1 MADINQVY
9 EALQRAHAAGDTE
22 NAQKLADYIRSTQQ
36 PQTQLD
42 PSQQETAGVGEA
54 LVGGTKRFLSSI
66 GTGLSA
72 PFITGEEAALEGIER
87 EKNITERPGYNLD
100 KVKDIFKKEGVLAAT
115 GEAVSQVPATIAEQ
129 SPILASIYGGF
140 KLAKYVPGPAGVA
153 ARIVAPVLPI
163 FFSMAGSNMQ
173 RKAEEDIS
181 NGRPVDVNELGAYS
195 TAFAQTALDRMGLA
209 LSGVSKLLGVN
220 FMQAGTDT
228 AERIARQSMTEAISK
243 GTAKF
248 LGAEIPTEIGQQ
260 LLERYYAGLPLTDE
274 SAQKEYVE
282 TAFAV
287 TLMGPIG
294 SISGFKQRMD
304 AQKITDVRKGD
315 DEGSKA
321 AIKSEGEQSGEEQL
335 EAVENESENIQK
347 RNELADISLNPKN
360 MPRKEDVSPTEDEIA
375 AEEQRKKMEEE
386 GGELTNE
393 QLEELQAQQA
403 ALLEQQTGVAVETGT
418 KADEAKLKS
427 SAKEALNKVNNYGS
441 INSEGFFTQY
451 TLIFKNQGKEA
462 AEIFRKEGERLSGE
476 KFKFTF
482 NKDGEFVPK
491 EDAEYEAA
499 ELERRKRQ
507 AEFDKELAQLK
518 INQGIIRGIKKGRLN
533 KNQTKEKKQEMIK
546 FLEEENKELK
556 AIIDA
561 RPKSPNK
568 VEEKPEIPSGRVD
581 FKKGQELPKVFEGK
595 TRKEINKYMKD
606 NNLSKDD
613 FYVGEVKT
621 VKTVPG
627 KLTEEEKME
636 GKKVPKRVD
645 KLQTDSLFISPRV
658 NLNLGKNDN
667 EAAEVVA
674 DYAINHERFTVDR
687 QYKFDEKGSPEI
699 MRFLKNTLGKEQYES
714 ISKNKKLRDE
724 IGERYRIK
732 ARDITKQEDVPTTV
746 NARARARIAAFDL
759 AGRNGGLQE
768 LVYNEVQSL
777 AQRLN
782 TKIPQFLKTGAVF
795 GSKANPFSNSNSAN
809 ELIENNIN
817 EYIFEEGMDT
827 ADIKN
832 YNKTIEELE
841 EKLKKQKELSESEKT
856 RLADAKKLKKEAE
869 DRGKI
874 RKEFYDSPI
883 LDDYL
888 KRTNSDKSYID
899 SRVKTFKPPI
909 VGAKVTSNMQRQ
921 AQTAEQNESNYQS
934 NEASVMESGTQSDEE
949 IKKENSKVEK
959 QVEKTLNN
967 IKSDLTGQGL
977 SEETIDDILEEY
989 VNYDNDILGPD
1000 FKLKTKGYNPVTNS
1014 EAKRILQK
1022 SSNASDAL
1030 RNISPLIDKML
1041 RVARDTTKP
1050 ILHNDTNKPL
1060 TTSQRNQYIQQLEL
1074 FKNLTARLATVPNM
1088 GDVNVKV
1095 VSEKEMLAMERK
1107 ELKARGE
1114 PGIVLEGAALGRYL
1128 SPAQSERINL
1138 KGNNV
1143 FILGKLDSEE
1153 SIKTLLHELSHAATV
1168 YGFNFIT
1175 IEQAQQLRNIIDR
1188 ARQVARQRGEKY
1200 YGLTNVQEFIAE
1212 AYSNNDFKDFLQSI
1226 PSVTQPRNALM
1237 RLIDDLLNIL
1247 KSLIGTNMTIP
1258 PAQNSLLDDLLKT
1271 SDRLVTYGV
1280 APTRLSPKQ
1289 KIKIRRKIATIR
1301 ANNLLK
1307 EGKSKQI
1314 IDELINPSERLAL
1327 KEDTDVIPPAEKLT
1341 PAEHEALFMGTY
1353 QESKGRLSRLGATIK
1368 GFFTNGQD
1376 SITKVQQKFVDIAYP
1391 LKIKEEEM
1399 RKNGMLIIGE
1409 KGFNNFYEQ
1418 ITLMNGV
1425 SDNYMKA
1432 LLPIMREYEKSL
1444 QKYTELYLEQNP
1456 NATAD
1461 QARGYLQRLL
1471 MAQHEYERR
1480 EIIHMLSVP
1489 LDAENKTIRYTKQD
1503 GKTVEKTPHQHRED
1517 LMNIITDSKAKI
1529 DKVEL
1534 EQYKKQLLYLADPKN
1549 GYTDGKL
1556 GKRYA
1561 GKDPTKNNPVPVD
1574 IKDSTYDPTLFD
1586 YDTAV
1591 RYRNELDALKS
1602 NNPQLHEALVGVQ
1615 KQMNVLQK
1623 GHEKTQEVPNG
1634 VKGIL
1639 DLNQLGNFTP
1649 VQSRNIID
1657 MYGFDYYIPLKG
1669 KYLKK
1674 DIDSSIEALVD
1685 DSGGGMLSTKF
1696 KDLPSA
1702 MEGSQ
1707 KVPADPFTQVIVDA
1721 SMAAARAGRI
1731 GFTTALHNTALRE
1744 DKYFDEKEQKEKTG
1758 NILDAKVEG
1767 EFTFEQRHRNDP
1779 DIEKLLRKPNTF
1791 VHFKP
1796 DGSLVIL
1803 SVKDKR
1809 LVAAIRGLPRQE
1821 NLLLDWGNTVTG
1833 LIGQLHTRFN
1843 VKFAPLNFSRDAI
1856 TNLYLTGSDLGM
1868 ADMAGYVNHLA
1879 QGFTRGNL
1887 YHTGRLVG
1895 KYIRGDVNGARKY
1908 ARDLDKK
1915 GNPYGLAM
1923 MDYLDEGGMVAITAS
1938 LSNQSAFQQQMAAI
1952 GQSKFLKSRQGL
1964 YDLFDTYMGAFE
1976 LATRVAVF
1984 QTRRD
1989 NYLAQ
1994 NAYGIAKNKVPKNVM
2009 NAANETAAAYA
2020 KNLSNFEKMGY
2031 SGRQYGAWFMFFRA
2045 SMTGAARASQS
2056 IAPAFISLETAKKSL
2071 SPVTLNNPE
2080 RLAEFE
2086 KNYEV
2091 LRKRAATTLLIGFGI
2106 GYTLVALATL
2116 ASEAADDE
2124 GSNKT
2129 LDDDFSR
2136 WTRYARMPVGF
2147 LTGND
2152 DEVVQIPWGFGL
2164 GGIPAI
2170 GAQMYGLAF
2179 ANENEKMDIV
2189 GNVVNII
2196 LDSFA
2201 PFPVSKMSPTEEPI
2215 MWFMD
2220 TAIPTMARPIFEYAT
2235 NTNAFGSPITSLS
2248 TSRRY
2253 GSAYQTLGSTPPIFQ
2268 DLAQAIVEGDFFG
2281 ADALGIEAGEYDPD
2295 PNILYFF
2302 ANNYADG
2309 AATLLSN
2316 FYSTYLTATGKK
2328 DFEAKFDTVLF
2339 NSFFSK
2345 YSDIDQRRFARTS
2358 DKFAELESKVNLF
2371 KNTNPLLYFEIL
2383 QKNPKAETVIKLYN
2397 QAKAEA
2403 NQIQAQINKI
2413 KRDATM
2419 DRKTKAVLLEPLE
2432 EYRKML
2438 RRQMVNMIDQEIPED
2453 I

>member
-22 NAQKLADYIRSTQQ
+22 NAQKLVDYIRSTQQ
-36 PQTQLD
+36 PQNELD

-54 LVGGTKRFLSSI
+54 LIGGTKRYLSSI
-66 GTGLSA
+66 GTGLTA
-72 PFITGEEAALEGIER
+72 PFVGGEEAALEGIER

-100 KVKDIFKKEGVLAAT
+100 KVKDTFKKEGALAAT
-115 GEAVSQVPATIAEQ
+115 GEAISQVPATIAEQ

-140 KLAKYVPGPAGVA
+140 QLAKYVPGPAGVA
-153 ARIVAPVLPI
+153 AKIIAPVLPV

-181 NGRPVDVNELGAYS
+181 QGRPVDINELGAYS

-220 FMQAGTDT
+220 FMQGGTKT
-228 AERIARQSMTEAISK
+228 AEQIARQSITEAVSK
-243 GTAKF
+243 GTGKF

-294 SISGFKQRMD
+294 SIGGFKQRMD
-304 AQKITDVRKGD
+304 AKKITDVREED
-315 DEGSKA
+315 EEGSKA
-321 AIKSEGEQSGEEQL
+321 AIKSESTKEESIEDISK
-335 EAVENESENIQK
+335 EAENIEK

-360 MPRKEDVSPTEDEIA
+360 MPPKEAVSPTEDEIA
-375 AEEQRKKMEEE
+375 AEEQRIKMEEE
-386 GGELTNE
+386 GGELTDE
-393 QLEELQAQQA
+393 QIAKLQAQQA

-418 KADEAKLKS
+418 KE
-427 SAKEALNKVNNYGS
+427 
-441 INSEGFFTQY
+441 EG
-451 TLIFKNQGKEA
+451 
-462 AEIFRKEGERLSGE
+462 
-476 KFKFTF
+476 
-482 NKDGEFVPK
+482 
-491 EDAEYEAA
+491 
-499 ELERRKRQ
+499 
-507 AEFDKELAQLK
+507 
-518 INQGIIRGIKKGRLN
+518 
-533 KNQTKEKKQEMIK
+533 
-546 FLEEENKELK
+546 
-556 AIIDA
+556 
-561 RPKSPNK
+561 K
-568 VEEKPEIPSGRVD
+568 VEEKPKIPSGRVD
-581 FKKGQELPKVFEGK
+581 FIKGQESPKVFESK

-606 NNLSKDD
+606 NNLLKND

-621 VKTVPG
+621 IKTVPG
-627 KLTEEEKME
+627 KLTEEEKKE
-636 GKKVPKRVD
+636 GKKVPEMVD
-645 KLQTDSLFISPRV
+645 KLKTDSLFISPRV

-674 DYAINHERFTVDR
+674 DYAINHEQFTVDR

-699 MRFLKNTLGKEQYES
+699 MRFLKNTLGEEQYKS
-714 ISKNKKLRDE
+714 ISENKKLRDE

-732 ARDITKQEDVPTTV
+732 ARDITRQEDVPTTV

-795 GSKANPFSNSNSAN
+795 GSKANPFANSNSAN

-832 YNKTIEELE
+832 YNKTIGELE

-888 KRTNSDKSYID
+888 KRANSDKSYID
-899 SRVKTFKPPI
+899 SDVKTFKPPI

-921 AQTAEQNESNYQS
+921 AERGDDIYDS
-934 NEASVMESGTQSDEE
+934 NEVKVMESGIQSDGE

-959 QVEKTLNN
+959 EVEKTLNN
-967 IKSDLTGQGL
+967 IKSNLTGQGL
-977 SEETIDDILEEY
+977 SDDAIDDILEEY

-1000 FKLKTKGYNPVTNS
+1000 FKLTTKGYNPVTNS

-1060 TTSQRNQYIQQLEL
+1060 TTNQRNQYIQQLEL

-1114 PGIVLEGAALGRYL
+1114 PGIVLEGVALGRYL
-1128 SPAQSERINL
+1128 SPAQSGRINL

-1175 IEQAQQLRNIIDR
+1175 IEQAQQLTSIIDR

-1212 AYSNNDFKDFLQSI
+1212 AYSDNDFKDFLQSI
-1226 PSVTQPRNALM
+1226 PSVTQPRNRFM
-1237 RLIDDLLNIL
+1237 SLLSDIINL
-1247 KSLIGTNMTIP
+1247 FKSLIGTRITVP
-1258 PAQNSLLDDLLKT
+1258 SSQDSLLDDLLKT

-1280 APTRLSPKQ
+1280 TPTRLSPKQ
-1289 KIKIRRKIATIR
+1289 RIKISRKIATIR

-1327 KEDTDVIPPAEKLT
+1327 KEDTDVAIPAEKLN
-1341 PAEHEALFMGTY
+1341 PAEHEALFIDTY
-1353 QESKGRLSRLGATIK
+1353 QESKGKPARLGASTK
-1368 GFFTNGQD
+1368 KFFTNFQD
-1376 SITKVQQKFVDIAYP
+1376 SVTKVQQKFVDIAYP

-1409 KGFNNFYEQ
+1409 EGFNNFYEQ

-1425 SDNYMKA
+1425 SDNYLKA
-1432 LLPIMREYEKSL
+1432 LLPIMRNYEKAL
-1444 QKYTELYLEQNP
+1444 KKYTELYMEQNP
-1456 NATAD
+1456 KATPD

-1480 EIIHMLSVP
+1480 EVIHMLSVP
-1489 LDAENKTIRYTKQD
+1489 LDAENKTIRYTKKD
-1503 GKTVEKTPHQHRED
+1503 GKTVEKTPAQHRED
-1517 LMNIITDSKAKI
+1517 IMNIITDSKAKI

-1556 GKRYA
+1556 GKRYV
-1561 GKDPTKNNPVPVD
+1561 GKNPTPRNPIPVD
-1574 IKDSTYDPTLFD
+1574 IKSSTYDSTLFD
-1586 YDTAV
+1586 YDTGV

-1602 NNPQLHEALVGVQ
+1602 TNPQLYEALVDVQ
-1615 KQMNVLQK
+1615 KQMNVIQK
-1623 GHEKTQEVPNG
+1623 GYEKTQEVPNG
-1634 VKGIL
+1634 IKGIL

-1669 KYLKK
+1669 RYLKK
-1674 DIDSSIEALVD
+1674 DMDSAIEALID
-1685 DSGGGMLSTKF
+1685 DSGGGMLSTRL
-1696 KDLPSA
+1696 KDLPAA

-1707 KVPADPFTQVIVDA
+1707 KVPADPFSQVIVDA

-1731 GFTTALHNTALRE
+1731 GFTTSLYNTALRD

-1758 NILDAKVEG
+1758 NILNAKVEG

-1779 DIEKLLRKPNTF
+1779 DIEKLLKKNNTF

-1809 LVAAIRGLPRQE
+1809 DVAAIRGLPRQE
-1821 NLLLDWGNTVTG
+1821 NLLLDIGNTVTG

-1843 VKFAPLNFSRDAI
+1843 IKFAPLNFARDFV
-1856 TNLYLTGSDLGM
+1856 TNLYITGADLGY
-1868 ADMAGYVNHLA
+1868 ADMAGYVNNIA
-1879 QGFTRGNL
+1879 RGITDGNIF
-1887 YHTGRLVG
+1887 HTGKIVG

-1908 ARDLDKK
+1908 AIDLDKK
-1915 GNPYGLAM
+1915 GNSYGLDM
-1923 MDYLDEGGMVAITAS
+1923 IDYLDKGGMVAMMSS
-1938 LSNQSAFQQQMAAI
+1938 LSNQAAFQQQLAAI
-1952 GQSKFLKSRQGL
+1952 GQNKVAVSKQIL
-1964 YDLFDTYMGAFE
+1964 YDLADTYMGAFE
-1976 LATRVAVF
+1976 LAVRVSVFKTRK
-1984 QTRRD
+1984 D
-1989 NYLAQ
+1989 NYLAK
-1994 NAYGIAKNKVPKNVM
+1994 NAYGTPKNKVPENVM
-2009 NAANETAAAYA
+2009 NAANQTAAAYA

-2031 SGRQYGAWFMFFRA
+2031 SGRELGAWFMFFRA
-2045 SMTGAARASQS
+2045 SMTGAARAAQS
-2056 IAPAFISLETAKKSL
+2056 IAPALISVETAKKSL

-2086 KNYEV
+2086 KNYEIA
-2091 LRKRAATTLLIGFGI
+2091 RQRASTMMLVGFGV
-2106 GYTLVALATL
+2106 GYTLVGLATL
-2116 ASEAADDE
+2116 ASAAAADGEE
-2124 GSNKT
+2124 GNKT
-2129 LDDDFSR
+2129 LDDDFAR
-2136 WTRYARMPVGF
+2136 WTRYLRLPIGAF
-2147 LTGND
+2147 TGND
-2152 DEVVQIPWGFGL
+2152 NDVLQFPWGFGL
-2164 GGIPAI
+2164 GGLPAL
-2170 GAQMYGLAF
+2170 GAQTYALAF
-2179 ANENEKMDIV
+2179 SNENEKIEIV
-2189 GNVVNII
+2189 GNMLNIM

-2201 PFPVSKMSPTEEPI
+2201 PIPVSKMSPTEEPL

-2220 TAIPTMARPIFEYAT
+2220 TAVPTMLRPIFEYST

-2253 GSAYQTLGSTPPIFQ
+2253 GSAYQTLGSTPPMFQ
-2268 DLAQAIVEGDFFG
+2268 DLAQAIVQGDVFG
-2281 ADALGIEAGEYDPD
+2281 LEPGKYDFD
-2295 PNILYFF
+2295 PNIMYFF

-2309 AATLLSN
+2309 AATIFQNL
-2316 FYSTYLTATGKK
+2316 YSTYLTATGKK
-2328 DFEAKFDTVLF
+2328 DFEAKFDTVIF
-2339 NSFFSK
+2339 NSFFSR
-2345 YSDIDQRRFARTS
+2345 YSDIDQRRFAKTGL
-2358 DKFAELESKVNLF
+2358 KFSELESKVNLF
-2371 KNTNPLLYFEIL
+2371 KNTNPLLYYEIL
-2383 QKNPKAETVIKLYN
+2383 QENPNAETIIKLYN
-2397 QAKAEA
+2397 QSKAKV
-2403 NQIQAQINKI
+2403 NQVQAQINKI
-2413 KRDATM
+2413 KRDATI
-2419 DRKTKAVLLEPLE
+2419 DRKMKKVLLEPLE

-2438 RRQMVNMIDQEIPED
+2438 RRQMVNMIDQEIPND